1 MVDFSF
7 VLIQIIGAIGYTL
20 LSASF
25 FRKKKQQILF
35 MQIIANMFFTVHYF
49 LLDGITG
56 AISNVIGL
64 LTYTFIY
71 IFDKYKLGKVKNV
84 FALLMMIVLLIATFL
99 AYDNVF
105 SVLPFIA
112 FSFTIISF
120 LNGKEDVIRK
130 FGIVAAICWLTYAIV
145 YVSYA
150 AIVFEIITLIA
161 TIVSIFKTKNEK
173 SD

>member
-35 MQIIANMFFTVHYF
+35 MQIIANVFFTLHYF

-71 IFDKYKLGKVKNV
+71 IFDKNKLGKAKNI
-84 FALLMMIVLLIATFL
+84 FTLIMMIILLVATFL

-173 SD
+173 SN